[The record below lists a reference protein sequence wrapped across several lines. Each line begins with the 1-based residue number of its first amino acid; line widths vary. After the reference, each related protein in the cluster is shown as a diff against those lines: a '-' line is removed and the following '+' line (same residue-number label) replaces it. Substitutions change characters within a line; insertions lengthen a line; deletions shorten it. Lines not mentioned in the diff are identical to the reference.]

1 MEQVRTQCYLIAVD
15 VLFCIPSDPR
25 LNITVKNKTS
35 TSIAVTWYPI
45 QQSDHLKWENISGY
59 RVSLKNASN
68 GNRSRDYFLCQAA
81 QALILKN
88 LQVYT
93 NYCINVASF
102 AGRRIIGNNSQCLFA
117 TTGEEGNVYVK

>member
-1 MEQVRTQCYLIAVD
+1 MEQARTQCSLIVD
-15 VLFCIPSDPR
+15 VHFCIPSDPR

-35 TSIAVTWYPI
+35 TSIAVTWHPI
-45 QQSDHLKWENISGY
+45 QSDHLKWENISGY
-59 RVSLKNASN
+59 RVSLKKASN
-68 GNRSRDYFLCQAA
+68 GTWCRDYFLCQAA